1 MNKLSRKSYLTLIAA
16 TGMLILLST
25 LLLKK
30 GISFSSESSIGKV
43 ENIPTVKLDS
53 KAPTKETIEKLN
65 NSKGTPID
73 LKKQEELYQSVKDR
87 INIQKEDAI
96 IIFNKNIHNLF
107 GESLVISN
115 DNLFLTKNY
124 ISKKESY
131 DWLLSVTNEKIK
143 KSYWCILNAM
153 TGECTK
159 IMKIDYN
166 GLRDLSD
173 GLFISGIYEELKD
186 NKLELYINKARGIIT
201 KNNILNSKSNNI
213 HDISLKGSFYIGLR
227 PIARMNVTM
236 ENGKTVEVGF
246 YIDTDELLSIDL
258 QNN

>member
-1 MNKLSRKSYLTLIAA
+1 MNKLNRKSYLTLIAV
-16 TGMLILLST
+16 TGMLIIFST

-53 KAPTKETIEKLN
+53 KAPTKENIERLN

-73 LKKQEELYQSVKDR
+73 MKKQDELYQSVKDR
-87 INIQKEDAI
+87 INIQKEDAR
-96 IIFNKNIHNLF
+96 IIFNKNINNLF
-107 GESLVISN
+107 GESLAISN
-115 DNLFLTKNY
+115 DNLFLMKNY

-131 DWLLSVTNEKIK
+131 DWWLSVTDEKNKI
-143 KSYWCILNAM
+143 SYWCILNAM

-159 IMKIDYN
+159 IMKIDYD

-173 GLFISGIYEELKD
+173 GLFVSGRYEKLKD
-186 NKLELYINKARGIIT
+186 NKLELYTNKARGIVT

-258 QNN
+258 QDN